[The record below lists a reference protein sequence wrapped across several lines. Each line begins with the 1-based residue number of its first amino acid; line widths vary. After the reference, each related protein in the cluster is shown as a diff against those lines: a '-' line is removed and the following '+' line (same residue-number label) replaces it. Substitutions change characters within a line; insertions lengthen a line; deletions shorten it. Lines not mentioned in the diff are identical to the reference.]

1 VPVYYSDTFRRQL
14 KRLSRKYRRIRA
26 DVQPLIEQLDAGE
39 TPGEQI
45 QGTGYTVYK
54 VRVANSDTQ
63 VVYFYSG
70 QWWGFTPALTQ
81 KPRCLKNTVLHW
93 SEHIS
98 IACTRTNR
106 SNVRSSLRYI
116 LPVKRGV
123 NVCFPAVI
131 TLYLYSVLT

>member
-1 VPVYYSDTFRRQL
+1 MPVYYSDTFRRQL

-63 VVYFYSG
+63 RDKSG
-70 QWWGFTPALTQ
+70 GYRVIYYLQRQ
-81 KPRCLKNTVLHW
+81 DDVLL
-93 SEHIS
+93 
-98 IACTRTNR
+98 
-106 SNVRSSLRYI
+106 V
-116 LPVKRGV
+116 
-123 NVCFPAVI
+123 
-131 TLYLYSVLT
+131 TLYSKTEQSDIEANDIIQIIQEEEG